1 MLPNSLKCKV
11 GHNKQTKIL
20 IASLPLAEN
29 GCVPHSKMEI
39 NDWPQLVKIKRYES
53 SAKKPHAPQHFSS
66 VLFLQCSLLSLCVAM
81 AVIVGCDAWDVENNY
96 NIRVN
101 DHGFELTQS
110 NNLQRQEMIQRHCE
124 NIPPVGDTTRTLAN
138 TPDDQLDHL
147 LIDPK
152 HKFLYCYVPKVACT
166 NWKRI
171 LMLMTDQWANGTD
184 PLKIPASMAHSP
196 GM

>member
-1 MLPNSLKCKV
+1 MNNC
-11 GHNKQTKIL
+11 
-20 IASLPLAEN
+20 
-29 GCVPHSKMEI
+29 
-39 NDWPQLVKIKRYES
+39 DWPKLIEIKRS
-53 SAKKPHAPQHFSS
+53 RIFSRNS
-66 VLFLQCSLLSLCVAM
+66 TTTYLLLSQSSSLFVQCLLLAICITM
-81 AVIVGCDAWDVENNY
+81 TTIVGCNAWDIENNY

-101 DHGFELTQS
+101 DHGFELTQA

-124 NIPPVGDTTRTLAN
+124 NVAAFTSDELLTN
-138 TPDDQLDHL
+138 TPEDQLDHL

-184 PLKIPASMAHSP
+184 PLKIPASIAHSP